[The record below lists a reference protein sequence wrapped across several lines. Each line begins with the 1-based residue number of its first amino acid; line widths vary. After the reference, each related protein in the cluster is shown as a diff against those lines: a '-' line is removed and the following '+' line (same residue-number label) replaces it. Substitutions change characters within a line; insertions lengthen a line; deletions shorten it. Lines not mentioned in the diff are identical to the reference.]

1 MSKNNN
7 DNSIHYI
14 VIAFYKGSAYFL
26 QYKGVL
32 SNVFYNNNIKT
43 FKTKE
48 IAIKNAHKISNKY
61 KVSSVKVYQINENS
75 YISSSDFKEND
86 NKHIYQYIT

>member
-14 VIAFYKGSAYFL
+14 VIAFYKGSAYLL

-48 IAIKNAHKISNKY
+48 IAIKNAHKISHKY

>member
-7 DNSIHYI
+7 NNSIHYI
-14 VIAFYKGSAYFL
+14 VIAFYKGSAYLL

-48 IAIKNAHKISNKY
+48 IAIKNAHKISHKY
-61 KVSSVKVYQINENS
+61 KVSSVKVYQIKENS
-75 YISSSDFKEND
+75 YISSSHFKEND
-86 NKHIYQYIT
+86 KKHKY

>member
-1 MSKNNN
+1 MPKNVN
-7 DNSIHYI
+7 DSPVRY
-14 VIAFYKGSAYFL
+14 VVVAFYKGIPYLL

-32 SNVFYNNNIKT
+32 SNVFYNNHIKT

-48 IAIKNAHKISNKY
+48 TAIKNAHKIGYKY
-61 KVSSVKVYQINENS
+61 KVSSVKVYKIDGNS

-86 NKHIYQYIT
+86 NRHTYQYIP

>member
-7 DNSIHYI
+7 NNSIHYI
-14 VIAFYKGSAYFL
+14 VIAFYKGSAYLL
-26 QYKGVL
+26 QYEGVL

-48 IAIKNAHKISNKY
+48 IAIKNAHKISHKY
-61 KVSSVKVYQINENS
+61 KVSSVKV
-75 YISSSDFKEND
+75 
-86 NKHIYQYIT
+86 